1 MAAAPIAPRMFSV
14 PMTAAER
21 QQEATM
27 YHPETMYELAK
38 LKMAEDL
45 RWAEHERMI
54 RQAGS
59 ARPSGA
65 IDSVRFRER
74 LTRLLGAIWPP
85 APDGATPTAA

>member
-1 MAAAPIAPRMFSV
+1 
-14 PMTAAER
+14 
-21 QQEATM
+21 M

-45 RWAEHERMI
+45 RYAERERMI
-54 RQAGS
+54 RLAGS

-74 LTRLLGAIWPP
+74 LTRLLGAIWPST
-85 APDGATPTAA
+85 PDGATPTAA

>member
-1 MAAAPIAPRMFSV
+1 
-14 PMTAAER
+14 
-21 QQEATM
+21 M

-45 RWAEHERMI
+45 RYAERERMV
-54 RQAGS
+54 RLAGL

-74 LTRLLGAIWPP
+74 LTRLFGAVWPST
-85 APDGATPTAA
+85 PDGATPTTA

>member
-1 MAAAPIAPRMFSV
+1 
-14 PMTAAER
+14 
-21 QQEATM
+21 M

-45 RWAEHERMI
+45 RYAERERMI

-59 ARPSGA
+59 ARPSAA

-74 LTRLLGAIWPP
+74 LSRLLGAIWPP
-85 APDGATPTAA
+85 APDGATPAAA